1 MTPGRTLLLAR
12 HPGAQA
18 WLRAEAA
25 RRGWAPADVVA
36 HLEEGALD
44 SSVTRVAGILPAW
57 LAGQLCRRGIAC
69 WHLVLALDRADRGRE
84 LSCAEMERLGAR
96 LVRLHVR
103 LEEGE

>member
-18 WLRAEAA
+18 WLLAEAA

-36 HLEEGALD
+36 HLEEATLD
-44 SSVTRVAGILPAW
+44 SSVTRVAGVLPAW
-57 LAGQLCRRGIAC
+57 LAARLCHHGIAC

-84 LSCAEMERLGAR
+84 LSLPEMERLGAR

-103 LEEGE
+103 REEGE